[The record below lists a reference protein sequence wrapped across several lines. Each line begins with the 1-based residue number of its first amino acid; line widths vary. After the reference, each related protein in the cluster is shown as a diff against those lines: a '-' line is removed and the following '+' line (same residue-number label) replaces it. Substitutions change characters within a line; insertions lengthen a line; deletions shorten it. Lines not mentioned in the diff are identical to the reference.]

1 MLDQEFYN
9 YIKKLQ
15 AYLLEDKNNAINLTR
30 TKVIAEASTLH
41 YKVMVDI
48 RKAKKEDFINFTN
61 HFYKIKALVDHIY
74 KNDDENIDKKIA
86 VKLTSLYFSNEGYTY
101 QELIEINE
109 IIFLELSSPKSNIQ
123 NEKDFPSNVID
134 LVSKKL
140 GK

>member
-1 MLDQEFYN
+1 MLDQEFYS
-9 YIKKLQ
+9 YIKKLRD
-15 AYLLEDKNNAINLTR
+15 YLLEDKNNAINLTN

-48 RKAKKEDFINFTN
+48 RKTREEDFIKFTN

-74 KNDDENIDKKIA
+74 KNEDEHIDKKIA
-86 VKLTSLYFSNEGYTY
+86 TKLTSLYFSNDGYTY
-101 QELIEINE
+101 QELIEIELTILKE
-109 IIFLELSSPKSNIQ
+109 ISNPKSNIKEDTQ
-123 NEKDFPSNVID
+123 FPSNVID